1 MQAATMQDEAIGH
14 ASTIPLMRA
23 QLPDADA
30 LLPYLRRIDA
40 ARWYTNFGPLANE
53 LEQRLATQLDPGDS
67 PAVVSLSS
75 GTAALELAL
84 GAMQLPSGAQ
94 VLLPALTFVATATAV
109 IRVGHMPLIADVAAG
124 NWLLTPEIARRIA
137 TSRRI
142 DAVMPVATFG
152 LAQDITAWDRF
163 VEDTGMPVLID
174 AAGAFGNQQAARRCH
189 VAFSLH
195 ATKAL
200 AAGEGGFV
208 VTRDHAMAARIRTL
222 SNFGIDLEHGSQVFF
237 PGGNGKLSEY
247 HAAVA
252 LASLDQWPDIERSR
266 RALQARYLRQLQR
279 SCPGVV
285 LQEQAVGGVYPI
297 LVVALPSGVHAR
309 EIQQELAAR
318 GIQTRQWY
326 CPTLDRHPA
335 FASFGA
341 EPLPVAHSLSERL
354 LGLPFYLDI
363 TTAQIRRVCESL
375 AVVLAEAAG
384 TIRPTSSHP
393 AGTCHP

>member
-163 VEDTGMPVLID
+163 VEDTGIPVLID
-174 AAGAFGNQQAARRCH
+174 ATAIVSTSRLRRRLNFG
-189 VAFSLH
+189 
-195 ATKAL
+195 AL
-200 AAGEGGFV
+200 ATADVLCELAFII
-208 VTRDHAMAARIRTL
+208 T
-222 SNFGIDLEHGSQVFF
+222 
-237 PGGNGKLSEY
+237 
-247 HAAVA
+247 A
-252 LASLDQWPDIERSR
+252 LLVLWRGMPVWSLP
-266 RALQARYLRQLQR
+266 A
-279 SCPGVV
+279 
-285 LQEQAVGGVYPI
+285 
-297 LVVALPSGVHAR
+297 
-309 EIQQELAAR
+309 ELAAR
-318 GIQTRQWY
+318 TSTRAVVI
-326 CPTLDRHPA
+326 LI
-335 FASFGA
+335 A
-341 EPLPVAHSLSERL
+341 EPHFPRARPSIRAARVRLP
-354 LGLPFYLDI
+354 
-363 TTAQIRRVCESL
+363 
-375 AVVLAEAAG
+375 
-384 TIRPTSSHP
+384 
-393 AGTCHP
+393 

>member
-1 MQAATMQDEAIGH
+1 MQAATMQDEATEH
-14 ASTIPLMRA
+14 ARTIPLMRA

-40 ARWYTNFGPLANE
+40 ARWYTNFGPLATE
-53 LEQRLATQLDPGDS
+53 LEGQLARQLDAGDS
-67 PAVVSLSS
+67 PDVVCLSS

-84 GAMQLPSGAQ
+84 SAMRLTAGAR

-109 IRVGHMPLIADVAAG
+109 IRAGHVPLIGDVDAG
-124 NWLLTPEIARRIA
+124 NWLLTPDIARRMA
-137 TSRRI
+137 AAHRI

-152 LAQDITAWDRF
+152 LAQDTAAWDRF
-163 VEDTGMPVLID
+163 VEDTGIPVLID
-174 AAGAFGNQQAARRCH
+174 AAGAFGNQRAARHCH

-208 VTRDHAMAARIRTL
+208 ATRDHALAARIRTL

-252 LASLDQWPDIERSR
+252 LASLEQWPDIERSR
-266 RALQARYLRQLQR
+266 RALRARYLRQLLR
-279 SCPGVV
+279 SCRGIV

-297 LVVALPSGVHAR
+297 LVVALPPGLRAT
-309 EIQQELAAR
+309 EIQQALATR

-335 FASFGA
+335 FAGHCP
-341 EPLPVAHSLSERL
+341 EPLAVAPALSERL

-363 TTAQIRRVCESL
+363 TTAQIRRVCETL
-375 AVVLAEAAG
+375 ARLLAEAAG
-384 TIRPTSSHP
+384 TSAQTTNRP
-393 AGTCHP
+393 AGTCQQ

>member
-1 MQAATMQDEAIGH
+1 MQAATMQDHATGH
-14 ASTIPLMRA
+14 TRTIPLMRA
-23 QLPDADA
+23 QLPDTDA

-40 ARWYTNFGPLANE
+40 ARWYTNFGPLVNE
-53 LEQRLATQLDPGDS
+53 LEQQLARRLDADGDL
-67 PAVVSLSS
+67 AVVSLSS

-84 GAMQLPSGAQ
+84 SAMQLPAGAR

-109 IRVGHMPLIADVAAG
+109 IRAGHTPLIGDVDCG
-124 NWLLTPEIARRIA
+124 NWLLTPEIARRMA
-137 TSRRI
+137 AAQRI

-152 LAQDITAWDRF
+152 LAQDTAAWDRF
-163 VEDTGMPVLID
+163 IEDTGIPVLID
-174 AAGAFGNQQAARRCH
+174 AAGAFGNQRVARRCH

-208 VTRDHAMAARIRTL
+208 ATRDRAVAQRIRTL
-222 SNFGIDLEHGSQVFF
+222 SNFGIDLDHDSQVFA

-247 HAAVA
+247 HAAIA
-252 LASLDQWPDIERSR
+252 LASLEQWPETERSR
-266 RALQARYLRQLQR
+266 RALRARYLRQLLR
-279 SCPGVV
+279 SCQGIG

-297 LVVALPSGVHAR
+297 LVVALPPGVRAR
-309 EIQQELAAR
+309 EIQRELAVC

-326 CPTLDRHPA
+326 CPTIDRHPA
-335 FASFGA
+335 FAGYCA
-341 EPLPVAHSLSERL
+341 EPLTTAHLLSERL

-375 AVVLAEAAG
+375 AALLAG
-384 TIRPTSSHP
+384 KP
-393 AGTCHP
+393 A